1 MMVPFFNTG
10 CAVASDAGSAISR
23 LLWKFFRELQL
34 LSLSHDSVQEPKQ
47 HAKTKAGV
55 CYGSRNKTTHIGR
68 IDVDIAA
75 IKGKVTIAVAHGA
88 AAAFAVI
95 ELDPALGKF

>member
-1 MMVPFFNTG
+1 M
-10 CAVASDAGSAISR
+10 
-23 LLWKFFRELQL
+23 E
-34 LSLSHDSVQEPKQ
+34 LSHYHVQQTKQ
-47 HAKTKAGV
+47 PAKAKANIGDWSGNESTQV
-55 CYGSRNKTTHIGR
+55 GR